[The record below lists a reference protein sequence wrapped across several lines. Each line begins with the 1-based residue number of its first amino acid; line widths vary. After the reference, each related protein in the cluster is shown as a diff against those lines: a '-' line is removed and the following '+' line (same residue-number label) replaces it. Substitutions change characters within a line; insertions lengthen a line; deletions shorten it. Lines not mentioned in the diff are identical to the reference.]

1 MQNEVF
7 GQVKS
12 ASDAIR
18 TPTARP
24 AYIDVFAPDYKP
36 QPSPFARGFK
46 SQLKGAKAAAGGV
59 AALAGEVT
67 GIEPLKQYGLDVSQ
81 RAGEEA
87 AQLAMPVE
95 EVDSVSS
102 GVDFAKY
109 ALGYGGGSLLTM
121 LATGGLGRAG
131 GAALARG
138 VPAAAEK
145 LLLKNAGAAAGVTG
159 GILGQEVGAIYPEA
173 VANGVPDPVARS
185 VLGGAAATS
194 LDLIGPAVLARKLGL
209 FGKTAAKPGMRTTGE
224 IARGAGKGAAVQV
237 GIEAPTEVAQTA
249 IERAAAGSP
258 LTGEEALSD
267 YLNAAALAAVPGAVT
282 GGVAG
287 GIQASRSGATPVAQL
302 EPAPAPPAAPA
313 LVEAQPFAGPPEP
326 TPFQATPASAL
337 EVVQEPDRLALQDTS
352 LPPVPVL
359 TADDGEYQP
368 KTGSTRPTII
378 GEQPTAAE
386 PQDIITLEQDKIL
399 RQARGAQSVE
409 TQLALSKKARGALLS
424 SDEAKAVRQYEA
436 TAPKVEAVISS
447 SRGTVKQ
454 PGGVQARENFVN
466 AYTAGVEKTV
476 ADLAAQVQMAP
487 AKLASI
493 KTALNRA
500 AERAVKED
508 TPEKAQQVLSAG
520 FEAAMKGK
528 LPQQDIDTFAQKL
541 TEAVTAAAPEIVQRN
556 FSQAAIVPTDKVVF
570 SHWGNVPGGTTD
582 PTKIGTGVPG
592 VDQAAASAVGLAYTS
607 AVVRGSAYTEP
618 AVTSRTPFVGQLP
631 AEKVY
636 QADKN
641 DPLLAQARAEIA
653 PQFGPDENV
662 AWMQYAKKVRDLG
675 YDAIQYANGQL
686 RVFTAQPVFQAPRA
700 AEIRKAASVAAGLH
714 SEFDG
719 SSYNVVTGQ
728 NLAGTKNYAVS
739 SYKSRELI
747 IPGKDVSAE
756 TFEKFI
762 KANEDLLGDPRNIL
776 GSWFSEEDGNTYI
789 DVSSVSTSLQDAMR
803 IAINSDQAAIFDLRS
818 FTTIPVGHDVFNA
831 AQEYVRSIGMQPIQD
846 TPYIDVPPALGAQ
859 IAKVYDGLQERNPDA
874 ATTAAYTAFASEIE
888 AQYAAASKV
897 INIERWTQEGQPYA
911 DSAEM
916 RADVFNNNHIWV
928 FEGGEPHPFL
938 TQEQNTQ
945 FRAVHDLFG
954 HAKTGF
960 EFGPR
965 GELNATR
972 AHAQMFS
979 KEALPALVTETIGQ
993 NSWVN
998 FGEANAGLSAE
1009 QRAFAVQK
1017 ADLLPESLW
1026 APLLDDVN
1034 RAHSRAAQRFHGIMA
1049 HKGVR
1054 MLEALESIV
1063 GTPSRLTAKVVARVE
1078 GGTGVAKFSPAYDI
1092 IELSIHAKDGTSLA
1106 AHEGYHYLETRVL
1119 SPTEN
1124 TVVQRAFKRNAPM
1137 HKALMA
1143 KAREYDKANGT
1154 NISAEIMG
1162 SLRESTA
1169 YGFEFWNRGE
1179 FTVDGALAKIWQKIA
1194 RVMER
1199 VANAVHGLGFQSHE
1213 DIFTA
1218 IKAGAYA
1225 RQEVKGLA
1233 SYAQPAFSTAA
1244 DEMRPIWFEAGRRV
1258 GPDALEGASGDAPYI
1273 LEGED
1278 YAMEWRVAR
1287 VPIGAIQDAG
1297 KAPEPDRL
1305 AERLRAIRASDGLE
1319 RPIYQLLPSGGV
1331 KILDG
1336 WHRLQVAK
1344 ERGETT
1350 VEALVGTAPSPAS
1363 VVFSQAATDAS
1374 LADLAQRAAAGEIP
1388 RTDLNIRIAELLD
1401 DKTIPSG
1408 LRDKFLDPATE
1419 ELRGYGGSAKRF
1431 LAENISSGQHLSRK
1445 SVGYKNVFGT
1455 LTSYVQRKNV
1465 LIADAVEQ
1473 RLSTW
1478 VTGANKQDKVVVS
1491 AALLTRTEN
1500 AWTKTS
1506 SEYMSLRSG
1515 LTDDQ
1520 RAMFDQATEMI
1531 NSRLDAELAAETI
1544 TYRKLLTD
1552 DTAYS
1557 EWYSNRY
1564 TQVEQ
1569 LKENGYFPERR
1580 FGDHVVHAY
1589 VVTPDGKKVTA
1600 YFAQH
1605 EREADARRELDELNR
1620 VAGDQGL
1627 TFEYG
1632 YRYKADFDGSISFG
1646 QFLTTAERVGVN
1658 LTQPEKERIAKA
1670 LVSADSTRR
1679 NRIFRRQ
1686 NIAGYSQDGMRIL
1699 AEFGVTMA
1707 NKIAYAELGDAIND
1721 AMAGRQVDVT
1731 FNNRG
1736 EVQINTQ
1743 ADTNMWEQDGENA
1756 GFYRSTADRTVEFV
1770 LSPRQ
1775 GSSVSSGLR
1784 AAATVHFLGGS
1795 IAAGMVNMT
1804 SIPMNTVPW
1813 LTQHTSYTDAMGKA
1827 LGAMKT
1833 AAANFN
1839 AIRDLPTLLDNTQRL
1854 EGIDEVEGLRHA
1866 LQVAAQDGTI
1876 LDTEI
1881 YQIMGLSRGQEYS
1894 FAGSTQ
1900 KAVRL
1905 WMAPF
1910 RLAEQMNRMTSFIAA
1925 YKIAKE
1931 KNLSND
1937 DAYALA
1943 QDTVY
1948 STQFRYDDANRPG
1961 LARGDI
1967 GSLLFVF
1974 KSYPIFVLE
1983 TMTFLAKENPRA
1995 AAFMLGSIVLTAGL
2009 QGIPFAEDMEDL
2021 IDTIAQRVFGSSFN
2035 TQRWLRN
2042 TLKTASEA
2050 AVGTDLSSVFMH
2062 GAANTLTELNFAS
2075 RVGLGNLIPGTRIGA
2090 ADADYKSVMTEI
2102 IGPVGTLV
2110 GGTLG
2115 GVDALNRGQFVEAA
2129 RKALPLGAQNFIKGA
2144 QSWNAGFATDIGGR
2158 KLVDVG
2164 GWEAFWQSLGFS
2176 SAAVSDAYTA
2186 DRIDRQTVAFYNKAR
2201 QGFQSEIVK
2210 AVRDGDSARVKEA
2223 VEAITAWNRANPDM
2237 TMSIS
2242 SASVRRQV
2250 IQAGMTVNERTLSKL
2265 PKQLR
2270 GQSEAALGLDE
2281 E

>member
-1 MQNEVF
+1 MPNEVF

-12 ASDAIR
+12 ATDAMR
-18 TPTARP
+18 TPTAP
-24 AYIDVFAPDYKP
+24 AAYVDVFAPDYKP
-36 QPSPFARGFK
+36 LPGPLARGFK

-67 GIEPLKQYGLDVSQ
+67 GIDALKQYGLGVSQ
-81 RAGEEA
+81 QAGAEA
-87 AQLAMPVE
+87 AELAMPVE
-95 EVDSVSS
+95 EVDSIGS

-131 GAALARG
+131 GATLARG

-159 GILGQEVGAIYPEA
+159 GILAQEVGAIYPDA
-173 VANGVPDPVARS
+173 VETGVPDPVARS
-185 VLGGAAATS
+185 ILGGSAATA
-194 LDLIGPAVLARKLGL
+194 LDLVGPAVAARKLGM
-209 FGKTAAKPGMRTTGE
+209 FGKTAAKPGVRTTGE

-249 IERAAAGSP
+249 IERASAGRDV
-258 LTGEEALSD
+258 TGEEAISE

-287 GIQASRSGATPVAQL
+287 GVQASRPGVTPATQPIQ
-302 EPAPAPPAAPA
+302 PAAQPIQPA
-313 LVEAQPFAGPPEP
+313 AQPVQPAAQPAQQQPAAVDAP
-326 TPFQATPASAL
+326 TAFQATPASAL

-352 LPPVPVL
+352 PAPITQAERDLIAVQDRRKAIAAALPTLDAEEKLPKADRRPKQEITSERRAL
-359 TADDGEYQP
+359 QAEATALVQRESNLKTLAAGPEYQP
-368 KTGSTRPTII
+368 KGSLSEPVVI
-378 GEQPTAAE
+378 GEQPAPTPVQE
-386 PQDIITLEQDKIL
+386 IITPEQDAMMRQAERKTAT

-409 TQLALSKKARGALLS
+409 TQLALTKKSRGLLLS
-424 SDEAKAVRQYEA
+424 SDEAKAVRAYEA
-436 TAPKVEAVISS
+436 TAPKIEVAKSS
-447 SRGTVKQ
+447 SRGVVKQ
-454 PGGVQARENFVN
+454 PGGTQARDNFVN

-476 ADLAAQVQMAP
+476 ADLGAQVDMTP
-487 AKLASI
+487 TKLASI
-493 KTALNRA
+493 KSALNRA
-500 AERAVKED
+500 AERAVQED

-528 LPQQDIDTFAQKL
+528 LPKQDIDTFAQKL

-556 FSQAAIVPTDKVVF
+556 FSQAALVPSDKVVF
-570 SHWGNVPGGTTD
+570 SHWGTVPGGVTD
-582 PTKIGTGVPG
+582 PAKIGTGVSG
-592 VDQAAASAVGLAYTS
+592 VDQAAAKAVGLSYTS
-607 AVVRGSAYTEP
+607 AVVRGSAYSEP
-618 AVTSRTPFVGQLP
+618 AVTSRTPFVGQLS
-631 AEKVY
+631 ADKVY
-636 QADKN
+636 QADRN
-641 DPLLAQARAEIA
+641 DPLLAQARTEIMQ
-653 PQFGPDENV
+653 QFGPDENI

-686 RVFTAQPVFQAPRA
+686 RVFTGQQVYAAPRA
-700 AEIRKAASVAAGLH
+700 SEIKKAASVAVSLH
-714 SEFDG
+714 SEFGG

-728 NLAGTKNYAVS
+728 NLAGTNNYAVS
-739 SYKSRELI
+739 PYSDRELI
-747 IPGKDVSAE
+747 VPGKDVP
-756 TFEKFI
+756 TDVFEKFI
-762 KANEDLLGDPRNIL
+762 SANEDLLGDPRNIL
-776 GSWFSEEDGNTYI
+776 GSWFNEQDGNTYI
-789 DVSSVSTSLQDAMR
+789 DVSVVTESYSEAMR
-803 IAINSDQAAIFDLRS
+803 IAESANQIAIFNLRT
-818 FTTIPVGHDVFNA
+818 FEEIATGTPPTDVM
-831 AQEYVRSIGMQPIQD
+831 S
-846 TPYIDVPPALGAQ
+846 
-859 IAKVYDGLQERNPDA
+859 
-874 ATTAAYTAFASEIE
+874 
-888 AQYAAASKV
+888 
-897 INIERWTQEGQPYA
+897 
-911 DSAEM
+911 
-916 RADVFNNNHIWV
+916 
-928 FEGGEPHPFL
+928 
-938 TQEQNTQ
+938 
-945 FRAVHDLFG
+945 
-954 HAKTGF
+954 
-960 EFGPR
+960 
-965 GELNATR
+965 
-972 AHAQMFS
+972 
-979 KEALPALVTETIGQ
+979 
-993 NSWVN
+993 
-998 FGEANAGLSAE
+998 
-1009 QRAFAVQK
+1009 
-1017 ADLLPESLW
+1017 
-1026 APLLDDVN
+1026 
-1034 RAHSRAAQRFHGIMA
+1034 SRAAQRFHGIMA
-1049 HKGVR
+1049 HKGVQ

-1063 GTPSRLTAKVVARVE
+1063 GTPARLTAKVVTRVE

-1119 SPTEN
+1119 TPTDN
-1124 TVVQRAFKRNAPM
+1124 AVVQRMFKRGAPM
-1137 HKALMA
+1137 HKALMT
-1143 KAREYDKANGT
+1143 KAREYDQANGT
-1154 NISAEIMG
+1154 NISSEIMG

-1169 YGFEFWNRGE
+1169 YGFEFWHRGE
-1179 FTVDGALAKIWQKIA
+1179 FTVDGALARIWQKIA
-1194 RVMER
+1194 QVMER
-1199 VANAVHGLGFQSHE
+1199 VSNMIHGLGFQSHE

-1225 RQEVKGLA
+1225 RQEVKGLS
-1233 SYAQPAFSTAA
+1233 SYAQPAFSKAA
-1244 DEMRPIWFEAGRRV
+1244 DEQIKPYVRYELYDRQTGEVV
-1258 GPDALEGASGDAPYI
+1258 GGPYKN
-1273 LEGED
+1273 
-1278 YAMEWRVAR
+1278 RKTAR
-1287 VPIGAIQDAG
+1287 VWQDKRDNAHGSYRYGVREVNDDPNAG
-1297 KAPEPDRL
+1297 TL
-1305 AERLRAIRASDGLE
+1305 
-1319 RPIYQLLPSGGV
+1319 Y
-1331 KILDG
+1331 
-1336 WHRLQVAK
+1336 
-1344 ERGETT
+1344 
-1350 VEALVGTAPSPAS
+1350 
-1363 VVFSQAATDAS
+1363 SQAATDAS
-1374 LADLAQRAAAGEIP
+1374 LADMAQLAAAGEIP
-1388 RTDLNIRIAELLD
+1388 RTELNIRIAEMLD

-1408 LRDKFLDPATE
+1408 LRDKFIDPATD

-1445 SVGYKNVFGT
+1445 SLGYKNVFGT

-1465 LIADAVEQ
+1465 LIADAVEK

-1478 VTGANKQDKVVVS
+1478 MTGASKQDKVAVS

-1500 AWTKTS
+1500 AWTNTS
-1506 SEYMSLRSG
+1506 DEYMALRSG
-1515 LTDDQ
+1515 LTDNQ

-1544 TYRKLLTD
+1544 TYRKLLED
-1552 DTAYS
+1552 DAAYS
-1557 EWYSNRY
+1557 EWYANRY
-1564 TQVEQ
+1564 AQVER
-1569 LKENGYFPERR
+1569 LKAEGYFPERR

-1775 GSSVSSGLR
+1775 GSSVSSGLS

-1839 AIRDLPTLLDNTQRL
+1839 AIRDLPTLLDNTIRL
-1854 EGIDEVEGLRHA
+1854 DGIDEVEGLRHA

-1876 LDTEI
+1876 LETEI

-1894 FAGSTQ
+1894 FTGTTQ

-1925 YKIAKE
+1925 YKVAKE

-1937 DAYALA
+1937 DAYAMA

-1983 TMTFLAKENPRA
+1983 TMSFLAKENPRA
-1995 AAFMLGSIVLTAGL
+1995 AAFMLGSIVLMAGV
-2009 QGIPFAEDMEDL
+2009 QGVPFAEDMEDL

-2050 AVGTDLSSVFMH
+2050 AVGADLSSVFMH

-2075 RVGLGNLIPGTRIGA
+2075 RVGLGNLIPGTRIGT
-2090 ADADYKSVMTEI
+2090 ADADYKGVMTEI

-2110 GGTLG
+2110 GGALG
-2115 GVDALNRGQFVEAA
+2115 GVDALNRGQFTEAA

-2144 QSWNAGFATDIGGR
+2144 QSWNNGFATDVGGR

-2164 GWEAFWQSLGFS
+2164 GWESFWQSLGFS

-2186 DRIDRQTVAFYNKAR
+2186 DRIDDQTKAFYNQAR
-2201 QGFQSEIVK
+2201 RGFQSEIVK
-2210 AVRDGDSARVKEA
+2210 AIQSEDTGRIREATEA
-2223 VEAITAWNRANPDM
+2223 VAAWNQANPDM
-2237 TMSIS
+2237 IISIS
-2242 SASVRRQV
+2242 SASIRRQ
-2250 IQAGMTVNERTLSKL
+2250 IAQAGMTVNQRTMLKL

-2270 GQSEAALGLDE
+2270 AQSEAALGVE

>member
-1 MQNEVF
+1 MPNEVF

-818 FTTIPVGHDVFNA
+818 FTTIPVGHDVFNT

-965 GELNATR
+965 GKLNATR

-998 FGEANAGLSAE
+998 FGEANAGLPAE

-1017 ADLLPESLW
+1017 ADLLPEALY

-1034 RAHSRAAQRFHGIMA
+1034 RAHSRTAQRFGEIMA
-1049 HKGVR
+1049 HKGIR

-1063 GTPSRLTAKVVARVE
+1063 GTPARLTAKVVTRVE

-1119 SPTEN
+1119 SQTEN

-1179 FTVDGALAKIWQKIA
+1179 FTVDGALAKIWQKITH
-1194 RVMER
+1194 VMER

-1225 RQEVKGLA
+1225 RQEVKGLS
-1233 SYAQPAFSTAA
+1233 SYAQPAFSKAA
-1244 DEMRPIWFEAGRRV
+1244 DEQIKPYVRYELYDRQTGEVV
-1258 GPDALEGASGDAPYI
+1258 GGPYKN
-1273 LEGED
+1273 
-1278 YAMEWRVAR
+1278 RKTAR
-1287 VPIGAIQDAG
+1287 TWQDKRDNAHG
-1297 KAPEPDRL
+1297 SYR
-1305 AERLRAIRASDGLE
+1305 
-1319 RPIYQLLPSGGV
+1319 YGV
-1331 KILDG
+1331 REINDDPNSRTLY
-1336 WHRLQVAK
+1336 
-1344 ERGETT
+1344 
-1350 VEALVGTAPSPAS
+1350 
-1363 VVFSQAATDAS
+1363 SQAATDAS

-1388 RTDLNIRIAELLD
+1388 RTDLNIRIAEMLD

-1465 LIADAVEQ
+1465 LIADAVEK

-2250 IQAGMTVNERTLSKL
+2250 IHAGMTVNERTLSKL

>member
-1 MQNEVF
+1 MPNEVF

-36 QPSPFARGFK
+36 QPGPFARGFQ
-46 SQLKGAKAAAGGV
+46 SQVKGAKAAAGGV
-59 AALAGEVT
+59 AALAGDVT
-67 GIEPLKQYGLDVSQ
+67 GIDPLKQYGLDVSQ
-81 RAGEEA
+81 RASEEA
-87 AQLAMPVE
+87 GQLAMPVE
-95 EVDSVSS
+95 EVDSV
-102 GVDFAKY
+102 GGAVDFAKY

-209 FGKTAAKPGMRTTGE
+209 FGKTAAKPGVRTTGE

-287 GIQASRSGATPVAQL
+287 GIQASRSGAAPVAQP
-302 EPAPAPPAAPA
+302 EPTAAPPAALAPA
-313 LVEAQPFAGPPEP
+313 EVQPVAGPPEP

-352 LPPVPVL
+352 PPPAPVL

-378 GEQPTAAE
+378 GEQPTAAA
-386 PQDIITLEQDKIL
+386 PQDVITLEQDKIL
-399 RQARGAQSVE
+399 RQARGVQSVE

-436 TAPKVEAVISS
+436 TAPKVGPVISS
-447 SRGTVKQ
+447 SRGAVKQ

-500 AERAVKED
+500 AERAIKED

-520 FEAAMKGK
+520 FEAALKGK
-528 LPQQDIDTFAQKL
+528 LPKQDVDTFAQKL

-582 PTKIGTGVPG
+582 PTKIGTGVKG
-592 VDQAAASAVGLAYTS
+592 ADWEAARAVGLTYTS
-607 AVVRGSAYTEP
+607 AVVRGSAYAEP
-618 AVTSRTPFVGQLP
+618 AVTSRTPFVGQLS

-636 QADKN
+636 QADRN
-641 DPLLAQARAEIA
+641 DPLLAQARAEVA
-653 PQFGPDENV
+653 PQFGPDENI

-700 AEIRKAASVAAGLH
+700 AEIRKAAGVAADLH
-714 SEFDG
+714 SKFDG

-728 NLAGTKNYAVS
+728 NLAGTKNYSVS
-739 SYKSRELI
+739 PYKSRELI
-747 IPGKDVSAE
+747 IPGKDVPAA

-776 GSWFSEEDGNTYI
+776 GSWFNEEDGNTYV
-789 DVSSVSTSLQDAMR
+789 DVSTVSTSLQDAMR
-803 IAINSDQAAIFDLRS
+803 IAANSDQVAIFDLRS

-831 AQEYVRSIGMQPIQD
+831 AQEYVRSAGMQPIQD

-888 AQYAAASKV
+888 AQYAAVAKV

-998 FGEANAGLSAE
+998 FSEANAGLPTE

-1017 ADLLPESLW
+1017 ADLLPEALW

-1034 RAHSRAAQRFHGIMA
+1034 RAHSRTAQRFGEIMA

-1063 GTPSRLTAKVVARVE
+1063 GTPARLTAKVVTRVE

-1213 DIFTA
+1213 DIFAA

-1225 RQEVKGLA
+1225 RQEVKGLS
-1233 SYAQPAFSTAA
+1233 SYAQPAF
-1244 DEMRPIWFEAGRRV
+1244 
-1258 GPDALEGASGDAPYI
+1258 
-1273 LEGED
+1273 
-1278 YAMEWRVAR
+1278 
-1287 VPIGAIQDAG
+1287 
-1297 KAPEPDRL
+1297 KAPAQADITHPL
-1305 AERLRAIRASDGLE
+1305 G
-1319 RPIYQLLPSGGV
+1319 
-1331 KILDG
+1331 
-1336 WHRLQVAK
+1336 
-1344 ERGETT
+1344 
-1350 VEALVGTAPSPAS
+1350 ALY
-1363 VVFSQAATDAS
+1363 SQAATDAS

-1445 SVGYKNVFGT
+1445 SAGYKNVFGT

-1465 LIADAVEQ
+1465 LIADAVEK

-1506 SEYMSLRSG
+1506 PEYMSLRSG

-1544 TYRKLLTD
+1544 TYRKLLTSD
-1552 DTAYS
+1552 EAYS

-1589 VVTPDGKKVTA
+1589 VTTPDGKKVTA

-1632 YRYKADFDGSISFG
+1632 YRYKADYDGSISFG
-1646 QFLTTAERVGVN
+1646 QFLATAERVGVS
-1658 LTQPEKERIAKA
+1658 LTQPEKERIAKS
-1670 LVSADSTRR
+1670 LVAADSTRR

-1699 AEFGVTMA
+1699 AEFGVTTA
-1707 NKIAYAELGDAIND
+1707 NKIAYAELGDAITD
-1721 AMAGRQVDVT
+1721 AMAGQQVDVT

-1736 EVQINTQ
+1736 EVQVNTQ

-1756 GFYRSTADRTVEFV
+1756 GFYRNTADRTVEFV

-1775 GSSVSSGLR
+1775 GSNVSSGLR
-1784 AAATVHFLGGS
+1784 AAATMHFLGGS

-1813 LTQHTSYTDAMGKA
+1813 LTQHTSYTDAMGKT
-1827 LGAMKT
+1827 LGAVKT

-1839 AIRDLPTLLDNTQRL
+1839 AIRDLPTLMDNTQRL
-1854 EGIDEVEGLRHA
+1854 EGIDEVEGLRRA

-2021 IDTIAQRVFGSSFN
+2021 IDTIAQRIFGSSFN

-2075 RVGLGNLIPGTRIGA
+2075 RVGLGNLIPGSRIGA
-2090 ADADYKSVMTEI
+2090 ADADYKSTMTEI

-2110 GGTLG
+2110 GGGLAG
-2115 GVDALNRGQFVEAA
+2115 IDALNRGQFVEAA

-2144 QSWNAGFATDIGGR
+2144 QSWNNGFATDVGGR

-2164 GWEAFWQSLGFS
+2164 GWESFWQSLGFS

-2210 AVRDGDSARVKEA
+2210 AVRDGDTGRVKEA
-2223 VEAITAWNRANPDM
+2223 VGAIMAWNQANPGM

-2250 IQAGMTVNERTLSKL
+2250 VQAGMTVNERTLSKL